1 MQPSTNFILAAV
13 AATLAGYTLFG
24 GGGDGGSGTTIDG
37 LSFPATLKMNGVTQA
52 LTGGGTR
59 TKYGVAKV
67 YAVALYIH
75 SDGAS
80 SSLKKFAGAKA
91 PKQPGFYSALV
102 DGAFAK
108 TLMLQFHRSVS
119 ADAMVS
125 ALDEAMA
132 KRLPAATVTKFRA
145 AMVKALGDGNIAKG
159 AHLYFMCK
167 ASTLLIG
174 SGTPKIDAMLKEKGV
189 CAALFDVYYG
199 KSPVSVPAK
208 ENAAVGFAK
217 RGFYA

>member
-1 MQPSTNFILAAV
+1 MSTWKYSAFSYGSCVTLSIRIVRSCTASAAMPP
-13 AATLAGYTLFG
+13 F
-24 GGGDGGSGTTIDG
+24 
-37 LSFPATLKMNGVTQA
+37 LSSHQHWVDVRTGESWSPARLRSKCDLHVEMK
-52 LTGGGTR
+52 L
-59 TKYGVAKV
+59 
-67 YAVALYIH
+67 
-75 SDGAS
+75 SAS

-102 DGAFAK
+102 DGVFAK